1 MGDLTSEGLAG
12 IRLLV
17 CMAKADGV
25 LKPDERYELEEAL
38 IGVALPEG
46 HSIETL
52 LDEENDPLKLA
63 RKIESSEGRD
73 YTYAAVFALAHC
85 DRELADAEDKIL
97 KALRH
102 EWGIK
107 AEEDKSLG
115 KALDASLTTSQSAS
129 QTGMSAPLAISD
141 DKKRAAEFEKLLNRY
156 CILTA
161 VTGAIPVPLVPDLLV
176 VPMQVKMVYDIAAL
190 FGQKSDKATVQ
201 LMFETLGVGT
211 GVRLGVSMLAKF
223 VPIWGSVVGGASAFA
238 TSFALGKVAWTFYQS
253 GGAKSVESLK
263 PLFREQQKE
272 GRKEFEKHRAAI
284 DEAGKAHEDRLK
296 ALAFELQQD
305 KITQAE
311 YEQKVDALP

>member
-1 MGDLTSEGLAG
+1 MSDLTTEGLAG

-17 CMAKADGV
+17 CMAQADGV

-52 LDEENDPLKLA
+52 LGEENDPLKLA
-63 RKIESSEGRD
+63 RKIESREGRD

-85 DRELADAEDKIL
+85 DRHLHAVEDKIL
-97 KALRH
+97 QALRY
-102 EWGIK
+102 EWGIQ

-115 KALDASLTTSQSAS
+115 KALDAGLATPPATASVSAI
-129 QTGMSAPLAISD
+129 AD
-141 DKKRAAEFEKLLNRY
+141 EKKRAAEFENMLTRY
-156 CILTA
+156 CVLTA

-176 VPMQVKMVYDIAAL
+176 VPMQVKLVYDIAAL
-190 FGQKSDKATVQ
+190 FGQKSDKTTVQ

-223 VPIWGSVVGGASAFA
+223 VPIWGSVVGGASAF
-238 TSFALGKVAWTFYQS
+238 TTTYALGKVAWTFYQS
-253 GGAKSVESLK
+253 AGKASVESLK
-263 PLFREQQKE
+263 PMFREEQKQ
-272 GRKEFEKHRAAI
+272 GRKEFEKHRAAVL
-284 DEAGKAHEDRLK
+284 EAEKTHSGRLTE
-296 ALAFELQQD
+296 LAFELQQG

>member
-1 MGDLTSEGLAG
+1 MDSLTAEGLAG

-25 LKPDERYELEEAL
+25 LKADERYELEEAL
-38 IGVALPEG
+38 VGISLPEDTTFD
-46 HSIETL
+46 TL
-52 LDEENDPLKLA
+52 LKEENEPLKLA
-63 RKIESSEGRD
+63 RKIESPEGRD

-85 DRELADAEDKIL
+85 DRELHEAEDKIL
-97 KALRH
+97 QALRH
-102 EWGIK
+102 EWDIK
-107 AEEDKSLG
+107 ADEDKSLG
-115 KALDASLTTSQSAS
+115 KALDASLSPVQAAS
-129 QTGMSAPLAISD
+129 TAQAIGD
-141 DKKRAAEFEKLLNRY
+141 DKARAAAFDKLLNRY

-176 VPMQVKMVYDIAAL
+176 VPMQVKMVYDIAAI

-238 TSFALGKVAWTFYQS
+238 TTFALGKVAWTYFQS
-253 GGAKSVESLK
+253 AGKASMESLK
-263 PLFREQQKE
+263 PMFREEQKH
-272 GRKEFEKHRAAI
+272 GRAEFEKHRGAVM
-284 DEAGKAHEDRLK
+284 EAEKAHAERLK
-296 ALAFELQQD
+296 ELAFELQQG
-305 KITQAE
+305 KISQTE

>member
-1 MGDLTSEGLAG
+1 MSDLTSEGLAG

-38 IGVALPEG
+38 VGLTLPEG
-46 HSIETL
+46 LNIDAL
-52 LDEENDPLKLA
+52 LKEENEPLKIA
-63 RKIESSEGRD
+63 RKIESTEGRD
-73 YTYAAVFALAHC
+73 YTYAACYALAHC
-85 DRELADAEDKIL
+85 DRELAEAEDAIL
-97 KALRH
+97 KTLRH
-102 EWGIK
+102 EWDIK
-107 AEEDKSLG
+107 AEEDAALV
-115 KALDASLTTSQSAS
+115 KALNHSI
-129 QTGMSAPLAISD
+129 TGSNPAQNAAAVTAITD
-141 DKKRAAEFEKLLNRY
+141 VKNRGVEFEKLLQRY

-223 VPIWGSVVGGASAFA
+223 VPIWGSVVGGASAFT
-238 TSFALGKVAWTFYQS
+238 TSYALGKVAWTFYQ
-253 GGAKSVESLK
+253 GGATASVESLK
-263 PLFREQQKE
+263 PMFREQQKE

-296 ALAFELQQD
+296 ALAFELQQG
-305 KITQAE
+305 KITHDE